1 MKNLSDLTRHTS
13 WNLLGL
19 VVPLIVAVF
28 AIPPLIHG
36 LGIER
41 FGVLTIG
48 WVIMGYFSMFDFGMG
63 LATTRFV
70 AASIAR
76 EDDQQIPP
84 LVWSSLLAHIVLG
97 LFGGCVFA
105 LMVPWLSGS
114 TFNITAELKP
124 EVSSGFYMLAASVPL
139 VVSSTCLRGVLEGLR
154 RFDLVNKV
162 KIPAGIINYLG
173 PLIVLQFTDH
183 LLYIIGIIVVGR
195 GLVFLVYLLLC
206 LRTLPDLGFRFKFAG
221 SLIKPLIGFGGWAA
235 TSSLT
240 MPLIASLDRFIIGA
254 VVSMTAVAYYAT
266 PYEVVTKLWI
276 FSASLLS
283 ALFPV
288 FSALSVDRGEEMRPM
303 GARAVKCLLVIT
315 APAVAILFVFS
326 NPLLNLWI
334 GTDFAE
340 HSAPVARW
348 LAAGVLVNVLAQ
360 VPFTILQGWGRADLP
375 AKLQLLLLPAYAL
388 TAYYL
393 AQVAGISGVAIA
405 WTLRAGIELV
415 VLTAAVDRVLP
426 RDASGVRVVWF
437 QPRTVLTTLAF
448 LILFWTL
455 GSGVVSGFAATLVL
469 FATAFVLFVSWEW
482 LSVLDHQDR
491 QALIRIAR
499 SFGST
504 PNKAFK

>member
-1 MKNLSDLTRHTS
+1 MKHLSELARHTS

-19 VVPLIVAVF
+19 VIPLIVAIF

-36 LGIER
+36 LGAER

-76 EDDQQIPP
+76 EDDRQIST

-97 LFGGCVFA
+97 LFGGCIFA
-105 LMVPWLSGS
+105 LMVPWLSAP
-114 TFNITAELKP
+114 TFNISAVLRP
-124 EVSSGFYMLAASVPL
+124 EVRSGFYLLAASVPL
-139 VVSSTCLRGVLEGLR
+139 VVGSTCLRGVIEGLR

-162 KIPAGIINYLG
+162 KIPAGIINYVG

-195 GLVFLVYLLLC
+195 GLVFLVYFLLC
-206 LRTLPDLGFRFKFAG
+206 LHTLPEFGCRFSFAG
-221 SLIKPLIGFGGWAA
+221 KLIKPLIGFGSWAA

-240 MPLIASLDRFIIGA
+240 MPMIASLDRFIIGA
-254 VVSMTAVAYYAT
+254 VISMTAVAYYAT

-288 FSALSVDRGEEMRPM
+288 FSALSVDRGEEIRPL

-326 NPLLNLWI
+326 NPLLSLWI
-334 GTDFAE
+334 GADFAE

-375 AKLQLLLLPAYAL
+375 AKLQLLLLPAYGLA
-388 TAYYL
+388 AYYL

-415 VLTAAVDRVLP
+415 VLTAAVKRVLP
-426 RDASGVRVVWF
+426 RAASGVQVAWF
-437 QPRTVLTTLAF
+437 LPGTVLTTLAF

-455 GSGVVSGFAATLVL
+455 GSGVVSGFVTTLGL
-469 FATAFVLFVSWEW
+469 FAVTFVSFVSWEW
-482 LSVLDHQDR
+482 LAVLDHQDR

-504 PNKAFK
+504 PDQAFK